1 MSKYLKEGAVDLFI
15 TYKFLRLLVTPWK
28 KTDAFEAGVIDDK
41 GKLLVKIK
49 DQSSAQKKTYDVFER
64 LVFNIKRILEKIP
77 FGKGMVKSYVAA
89 LLLLREET
97 GMAEEDILKVLEDLG
112 YDTSLDLN
120 EEFKEVFIGQHGQH
134 ILNHDILES
143 TKGTIVNL
151 DSIEPVDYF
160 AGVPIYKTRENILI
174 SAGNIL

>member
-1 MSKYLKEGAVDLFI
+1 MKNH
-15 TYKFLRLLVTPWK
+15 LLDIKSLDKRQIVEILDK
-28 KTDAFEAGVIDDK
+28 AQSLIDDN
-41 GKLLVKIK
+41 GKLLIKVK
-49 DQSSAQKKTYDVFER
+49 DQTNAQKKVYTYFHR

-77 FGKGMVKSYVAA
+77 FGKPMIKSYAAA
-89 LLLLREET
+89 LFLLKEET
-97 GMAEEDILKVLEDLG
+97 GMAEEDILKVLEDLD

-120 EEFKEVFIGQHGQH
+120 EEFKEINIGQH

-160 AGVPIYKTRENILI
+160 AGIPIYKTRENIFI

>member
-1 MSKYLKEGAVDLFI
+1 MSQYLKEGAVELFI
-15 TYKFLRLLVTPWK
+15 TYKFIRLLVTPWK
-28 KTDAFEAGVIDDK
+28 KTEAFDEGVINDK
-41 GKLLVKIK
+41 GKLLVKVK
-49 DQSSAQKKTYDVFER
+49 DQSSAQKKTYTVFHR
-64 LVFNIKRILEKIP
+64 LVFNLKRLMEKIP
-77 FGKGMVKSYVAA
+77 FGKSRVASYAAA
-89 LLLLREET
+89 LFLIKEET

-120 EEFKEVFIGQHGQH
+120 EEVKDLHAGQH

-151 DSIEPVDYF
+151 DSIEPVSYF
-160 AGVPIYKTRENILI
+160 AGIPIYKTRENIFI

>member
-1 MSKYLKEGAVDLFI
+1 MSQYLKESAVDLFL
-15 TYKFLRLLVTPWK
+15 TYKFLRLLVTKWSD
-28 KTDAFEAGVIDDK
+28 TDAFDEGVIDNK
-41 GKLLVKIK
+41 GKLLIKVK
-49 DQSSAQKKTYDVFER
+49 DQSSAQKKVYTVFHR
-64 LVFNIKRILEKIP
+64 LVFNIKRLMEKIP
-77 FGKGMVKSYVAA
+77 FGKSRIASYAAA
-89 LLLLREET
+89 LYLLKEET
-97 GMAEEDILKVLEDLG
+97 GMAEEDILKVLEDLD

-120 EEFKEVFIGQHGQH
+120 EEFKEINIGQH

-160 AGVPIYKTRENILI
+160 AGIPIYKTRENIFI

>member
-120 EEFKEVFIGQHGQH
+120 EEFKEVFIGQH

-151 DSIEPVDYF
+151 DSIEPVSYF
-160 AGVPIYKTRENILI
+160 AGIPIYKTRENILI

>member
-1 MSKYLKEGAVDLFI
+1 MSEYLKEGAVELFI
-15 TYKFLRLLVTPWK
+15 TYKFIRLLVTDWK
-28 KTDAFEAGVIDDK
+28 KTEAFDEGIIDDK
-41 GKLLVKIK
+41 GKLLIKVK
-49 DQSSAQKKTYDVFER
+49 DQTNAQKKVYTYFHR

-77 FGKGMVKSYVAA
+77 FGKPMIKSYAAA
-89 LLLLREET
+89 LFLLREET
-97 GMAEEDILKVLEDLG
+97 GMAEEDILKVLEDLD

-120 EEFKEVFIGQHGQH
+120 EEFKEINIGQH

-160 AGVPIYKTRENILI
+160 AGIPIYKTRENIFI

>member
-1 MSKYLKEGAVDLFI
+1 MSQYLKESAVDLFL
-15 TYKFLRLLVTPWK
+15 TYKFLRLLVTKWSD
-28 KTDAFEAGVIDDK
+28 TDAFDEGVIDNK
-41 GKLLVKIK
+41 GKLLIKIK
-49 DQSSAQKKTYDVFER
+49 DQSSVQKKAYTVFHR
-64 LVFNIKRILEKIP
+64 LVFNIKRLMEKIP
-77 FGKGMVKSYVAA
+77 FGKSRIASYAAA
-89 LLLLREET
+89 LYLLKEET
-97 GMAEEDILKVLEDLG
+97 GMAEEDILKVLEDLD

-120 EEFKEVFIGQHGQH
+120 EEFKEINIGQH

>member
-1 MSKYLKEGAVDLFI
+1 MSEYLKEGAVELFI
-15 TYKFLRLLVTPWK
+15 TYKFIRLLVTPWK
-28 KTDAFEAGVIDDK
+28 KTEAFDEGVIDAN
-41 GKLLVKIK
+41 GKLLVKVAN
-49 DQSSAQKKTYDVFER
+49 QTNVQKKTYTLFHR

-77 FGKGMVKSYVAA
+77 FGKSKIASYAAA
-89 LLLLREET
+89 LFLLKEET
-97 GMAEEDILKVLEDLG
+97 GMEEEDILKVLEDLG

-120 EEFKEVFIGQHGQH
+120 EEIKEINIGQH

-151 DSIEPVDYF
+151 DSIEPVNYF

>member
-1 MSKYLKEGAVDLFI
+1 MSKYLKEGAVELFI
-15 TYKFLRLLVTPWK
+15 TYKFIRLLVTPWK
-28 KTDAFEAGVIDDK
+28 KTEAYDEGVIDIK
-41 GKLLVKIK
+41 GKLLIKVKN
-49 DQSSAQKKTYDVFER
+49 QSSAQKKTYTYFHR

-77 FGKGMVKSYVAA
+77 FGSSMIKSYASA
-89 LLLLREET
+89 LFLLREET
-97 GMAEEDILKVLEDLG
+97 DMAEEDILKVLEDLG
-112 YDTSLDLN
+112 YNTSLDLN
-120 EEFKEVFIGQHGQH
+120 EEHKEINIGQH